1 MMIENRAESL
11 PFRPRARLLRL
22 LGDELIR
29 NPNIAIFELVKN
41 AYDADASYC
50 RVDMS
55 NVHDQRLGLII
66 VRDDG
71 AGMDWNIVTGVW
83 LEPGTDFRKQ
93 QKNRRSAKF
102 GRLPLGEKGVGRFAA
117 GKLGDVVQLVT
128 RAKDQLEIVV
138 DIDWNELLSHDYLS
152 EATVPVLAREPE
164 TFLGDSTGTALFIS
178 SLRENW
184 TRGMA
189 RNAQRAVTS
198 ICSPFEEK
206 ADFKPRLDLDPDN
219 GWLRGIIDSKT
230 VIEQALFHVSGR
242 IWGVRDQGNF
252 VSYDYKF
259 TPPRGMDRVEERTER
274 VDGRQLPKAPGRR
287 RRLDPDDAVDS
298 NLSDYDIG
306 EIKFTLHIFD
316 LDPQVLSLTSTD
328 QQGIRQFLQ
337 QNGGIRVYRDGMRVY
352 NYGEPED
359 DWLNL
364 GGRRVN
370 VPTQRVSNNILTG
383 AFSLS
388 LEYSSDLVEKTNRE
402 GFVENEAYRAFRN
415 AVMRTVE
422 RITVERN
429 LDKQRIRNAY
439 GGQNTG
445 LVETVAELREAL
457 HVRNLLDEFAQYLDR
472 IEGEYLAFR
481 ERLLTAAGAGLGLA
495 VVLHEAERGIG
506 ELRRAIERDVPDEG
520 IRELAN
526 HLSELVDSLAYI
538 TRRSGRRVESAKQLV
553 HLALTNTYYR
563 LRYHS
568 VEVENGF
575 ENEMDDFEID
585 CHRRLIIS
593 TLMNLIDNSIYWLDQ
608 KSPNKKTIYVGPSRE
623 FSDGP
628 AIVVADNGPGFSDPP
643 ELLVDAFVSTKP
655 DGMGLG
661 LHLANEVMKNT
672 GGRLHFPGAEE
683 VSLPRGANGA
693 KVALVFPKK
702 GN

>member
-1 MMIENRAESL
+1 MIENRTEAL
-11 PFRPRARLLRL
+11 PFRPKARLLRL

-71 AGMDWNIVTGVW
+71 AGMDWKTVTGVW

-117 GKLGDVVQLVT
+117 GKLGDVVKLVT

-152 EATVPVLAREPE
+152 EATVPVSAREPE
-164 TFLGDSTGTALFIS
+164 TFVGESTGTALIIS
-178 SLRENW
+178 SLRDNW

-206 ADFKPRLDLDPDN
+206 ADFKPQLQLDPQN
-219 GWLRGIIDSKT
+219 GWLQGIVDSQT
-230 VIEQALFHVSGR
+230 VIEQALFHASGH

-252 VSYDYKF
+252 VSYDYEF
-259 TPPRGMDRVEERTER
+259 TPPRGMDRVEGRTEH
-274 VDGRQLPKAPGRR
+274 VEGNQLPKAPRR
-287 RRLDPDDAVDS
+287 RRRFDPDDIVDS
-298 NLSDYDIG
+298 NLSDHDIG
-306 EIKFTLHIFD
+306 GINFTLHIFD

-328 QQGIRQFLQ
+328 RQGIRQFLQ

-370 VPTQRVSNNILTG
+370 VPTQRVSSNIITG

-388 LEYSSDLVEKTNRE
+388 LELSNDLVEKTNRE
-402 GFVENEAYRAFRN
+402 GFVENEAYHAFRN

-439 GGQNTG
+439 SGQNSG

-457 HVRNLLDEFAQYLDR
+457 QARNLLDDFAQYLDH
-472 IEGEYLAFR
+472 IEREYLAFR

-495 VVLHEAERGIG
+495 VVLHEAERGIV

-520 IRELAN
+520 IRELVN
-526 HLSELVDSLAYI
+526 HLSELVDSLTYI

-553 HLALTNTYYR
+553 QLALTNTHYR

-575 ENEMDDFEID
+575 DNGFDDFEVY

-593 TLMNLIDNSIYWLDQ
+593 TLMNLIDNSIYWLEQ
-608 KSPNKKTIYVGPSRE
+608 KSSSPKAIYVGPSME
-623 FSDGP
+623 FADGP
-628 AIVVADNGPGFSDPP
+628 AIIVADNGPGFSDPP
-643 ELLVDAFVSTKP
+643 ELLVDAFVSNKP

-672 GGRLHFPGAEE
+672 GGRLHFPAEGE
-683 VSLPRGANGA
+683 VSLPQGMNGA
-693 KVALVFPKK
+693 IVILVFPKRE
-702 GN
+702 N

>member
-1 MMIENRAESL
+1 MIENRKESL

-55 NVHDQRLGLII
+55 NVHDSRLGLII
-66 VRDDG
+66 VQDDG
-71 AGMDWNIVTGVW
+71 AGMDWNTVTGVW
-83 LEPGTDFRKQ
+83 LEPGTDFRKR

-117 GKLGDVVQLVT
+117 GKLGDVVKLVT
-128 RAKDQLEIVV
+128 RAKDELEIVV

-152 EATVPVLAREPE
+152 DATVPVSTREPE
-164 TFLGDSTGTALFIS
+164 TFVGESTGTALIIS
-178 SLRENW
+178 SLRDSW

-206 ADFKPRLDLDPDN
+206 ADFKPQLQLDPHQ
-219 GWLRGIIDSKT
+219 GWLQGIVDSKT
-230 VIEQALFHVSGR
+230 VIEQALFHASGR
-242 IWGVRDQGNF
+242 IWGVEDQGNF
-252 VSYDYKF
+252 VSYDYNF
-259 TPPRGMDRVEERTER
+259 APPQGMDRVEGRSQH
-274 VDGRQLPKAPGRR
+274 VDELQLPKPTGRR
-287 RRLDPDDAVDS
+287 GRLDLDDVVDS
-298 NLSDYDIG
+298 NLLDYEIG

-316 LDPQVLSLTSTD
+316 LDPQVLSLTSAD
-328 QQGIRQFLQ
+328 RQGIRQFLQ
-337 QNGGIRVYRDGMRVY
+337 QSGGIRVYRDGMRVY

-370 VPTQRVSNNILTG
+370 VPAQRVSNNILTG

-388 LEYSSDLVEKTNRE
+388 LEHSSDLVEKTNRE
-402 GFVENEAYRAFRN
+402 GFVENEAYHAFRN

-422 RITVERN
+422 RIAVERN
-429 LDKQRIRNAY
+429 LDKQRIRKAY
-439 GGQNTG
+439 SSQNTG

-457 HVRNLLDEFAQYLDR
+457 QGRNLLNEFAQYLDR
-472 IEGEYLAFR
+472 IESEYLAFR
-481 ERLLTAAGAGLGLA
+481 ERLLTAAGAGLSLA

-506 ELRRAIERDVPDEG
+506 LLRRAVERDVPDEG
-520 IRELAN
+520 IRDLVT

-538 TRRSGRRVESAKQLV
+538 TRRSGRRAERAKHLV
-553 HLALTNTYYR
+553 NLALTNTYYR
-563 LRYHS
+563 LKYHS
-568 VEVENGF
+568 VDVQNGF
-575 ENEMDDFEID
+575 QNGIGDFEVY
-585 CHRRLIIS
+585 CHRRLIVS

-608 KSPNKKTIYVGPSRE
+608 KSPQQKTIYIGPSRE

-628 AIVVADNGPGFSDPP
+628 AIIVADNGPGFSDPP

-672 GGRLHFPGAEE
+672 GGRLHFPADGE
-683 VSLPRGANGA
+683 VSIPPGMNGA
-693 KVALVFPKK
+693 IVALVFPKK
-702 GN
+702 EN